1 MSNVPNPRP
10 RVSARAAAVADAELC
25 ERAIFAA
32 KPIDTWPAEALRRL
46 AAASRVRRCR
56 RGARLVS
63 GGEPLQAALLIASGD
78 VEVSF
83 SSTDG
88 RQFTYAL
95 GVSGAIF
102 GLLPL
107 LDGRGM
113 PHDLNALEAVT
124 VVAIP
129 FRAIRAE
136 LAARPALWESLA
148 LDMAWRFRNLFGIVH
163 GHVLDPA
170 PVRLANV
177 LVRLAL
183 TEGQAVPEGVA
194 IRVRLSQARLGELV
208 GVTRQTAMQLVH
220 ELEARGL
227 VAWRYGRAVVRD
239 LPALQALGSNPPV
252 ALRAPPAR
260 HEPARAHAKRLEPA
274 LTSP

>member
-1 MSNVPNPRP
+1 MSAVLKQSPRG
-10 RVSARAAAVADAELC
+10 SARAVTASDAELC
-25 ERAIFAA
+25 ERAISSA

-46 AAASRVRRCR
+46 AAASRVRRYR

-83 SSTDG
+83 SSADG

-113 PHDLNALEAVT
+113 PHDLNALEALT
-124 VVAIP
+124 VVLIP
-129 FRAIRAE
+129 FSAIRAE
-136 LAARPALWESLA
+136 LSARPALWESLA
-148 LDMAWRFRNLFGIVH
+148 LDMAWRFRNLFNIVH
-163 GHVLDPA
+163 GHVLEPA

-177 LVRLAL
+177 LVRLAQ

-220 ELEARGL
+220 DLEARGL
-227 VAWRYGRAVVRD
+227 VDWRYGRAVVRD
-239 LPALQALGSNPPV
+239 LQGLQALGSSPPV
-252 ALRAPPAR
+252 TPGAPPSR
-260 HEPARAHAKRLEPA
+260 
-274 LTSP
+274 

>member
-1 MSNVPNPRP
+1 M
-10 RVSARAAAVADAELC
+10 
-25 ERAIFAA
+25 
-32 KPIDTWPAEALRRL
+32 
-46 AAASRVRRCR
+46 
-56 RGARLVS
+56 VS
-63 GGEPLQAALLIASGD
+63 GGEPLRSALLIASGD

-83 SSTDG
+83 SSAEG

-107 LDGRGM
+107 LDGQGM
-113 PHDLNALEAVT
+113 PHDLNALDAVT
-124 VVAIP
+124 AVAIP
-129 FRAIRAE
+129 FGAIRAE

-148 LDMAWRFRNLFGIVH
+148 LDMAWRFRNLFNIVH
-163 GHVLDPA
+163 GHVLDAA

-177 LVRLAL
+177 LLRLAH

-220 ELEARGL
+220 DLEARGL
-227 VAWRYGRAVVRD
+227 LTWRYGRAVVRD
-239 LPALQALGSNPPV
+239 LQGLQALGSNPTVTPGT
-252 ALRAPPAR
+252 PSAR
-260 HEPARAHAKRLEPA
+260 
-274 LTSP
+274 

>member
-1 MSNVPNPRP
+1 
-10 RVSARAAAVADAELC
+10 VSAV
-25 ERAIFAA
+25 FSA
-32 KPIDTWPAEALRRL
+32 KPIDTWPADALHRL
-46 AAASRVRRCR
+46 ASASRVRRYR

-83 SSTDG
+83 SSADG

-95 GVSGAIF
+95 GASGAIF

-107 LDGRGM
+107 LDGQGM

-124 VVAIP
+124 AVAIP
-129 FRAIRAE
+129 FSAIRAE
-136 LAARPALWESLA
+136 LAAQPALWESLA
-148 LDMAWRFRNLFGIVH
+148 HDMAWRFRNLFNIVH

-177 LVRLAL
+177 LVRLAQ

-194 IRVRLSQARLGELV
+194 IRVRLSQARLGELA

-220 ELEARGL
+220 DLEARGL
-227 VAWRYGRAVVRD
+227 LVWRYGRAVVRD
-239 LPALQALGSNPPV
+239 LQGLRALSSNPTVTPGT
-252 ALRAPPAR
+252 PSAR
-260 HEPARAHAKRLEPA
+260 
-274 LTSP
+274 

>member
-1 MSNVPNPRP
+1 MSAVLNPSP
-10 RVSARAAAVADAELC
+10 RAAAPAITVSDAELC
-25 ERAIFAA
+25 ERAIFSA
-32 KPIDTWPAEALRRL
+32 KPIDIWPAEALHRL
-46 AAASRVRRCR
+46 GAASRVRCYR

-63 GGEPLQAALLIASGD
+63 GGETMQAALLIAAGD

-83 SSTDG
+83 SSADG

-95 GVSGAIF
+95 GASGAIF

-113 PHDLNALEAVT
+113 PHDLNALDAVT
-124 VVAIP
+124 MVAIP
-129 FRAIRAE
+129 FSAIHAE
-136 LAARPALWESLA
+136 LPARPALWESLA
-148 LDMAWRFRNLFGIVH
+148 LDMAWRFRNLFSIVH

-177 LVRLAL
+177 LVRLAQ

-220 ELEARGL
+220 DLEARGL
-227 VAWRYGRAVVRD
+227 LAWRYGRAVVRD
-239 LPALQALGSNPPV
+239 LPGLQALGSQ
-252 ALRAPPAR
+252 AQEMPAAATVR
-260 HEPARAHAKRLEPA
+260 
-274 LTSP
+274 

>member
-1 MSNVPNPRP
+1 MSVVLNRSPRTLAP
-10 RVSARAAAVADAELC
+10 AATACDAELC
-25 ERAIFAA
+25 ERAILAA

-46 AAASRVRRCR
+46 AAAARVRRYR

-63 GGEPLQAALLIASGD
+63 GGETLQAALLIASGD

-83 SSTDG
+83 SSAEG

-113 PHDLNALEAVT
+113 PHDLNALDAVT
-124 VVAIP
+124 VVLIP
-129 FRAIRAE
+129 FDAIRAE

-148 LDMAWRFRNLFGIVH
+148 LDMAWRFRNLFDIVH

-177 LVRLAL
+177 LVRLAQ
-183 TEGQAVPEGVA
+183 TEGEAVPQGVA

-220 ELEARGL
+220 ALEARGL

-239 LPALQALGSNPPV
+239 LPGLQALGSKPTTTGTPPS
-252 ALRAPPAR
+252 R
-260 HEPARAHAKRLEPA
+260 
-274 LTSP
+274 

>member
-1 MSNVPNPRP
+1 MPTVLNRVPRAPAP
-10 RVSARAAAVADAELC
+10 AATARDAELC
-25 ERAIFAA
+25 VRAIFSA
-32 KPIDTWPAEALRRL
+32 KPIDIWPAEALRRL
-46 AAASRVRRCR
+46 AAASRVRRYR

-78 VEVSF
+78 VEASF
-83 SSTDG
+83 SSADG
-88 RQFTYAL
+88 RQFTYML
-95 GVSGAIF
+95 GARGMIF

-107 LDGRGM
+107 LDGQGV
-113 PHDLNALEAVT
+113 PHDLNALDAVS
-124 VVAIP
+124 VVVIP
-129 FRAIRAE
+129 FSAIRAE
-136 LAARPALWESLA
+136 LAARPTLWESLA
-148 LDMAWRFRNLFGIVH
+148 LDMALRFRSLFDIVQ

-177 LVRLAL
+177 LVRLAQ

-227 VAWRYGRAVVRD
+227 LVWRYGRAVVRD
-239 LPALQALGSNPPV
+239 LPGLQALGSNQAV
-252 ALRAPPAR
+252 TLGAPPAR
-260 HEPARAHAKRLEPA
+260 
-274 LTSP
+274 

>member
-1 MSNVPNPRP
+1 MSAVLNPSP
-10 RVSARAAAVADAELC
+10 RAAVPAVTVSDAELC
-25 ERAIFAA
+25 ERAIFSA
-32 KPIDTWPAEALRRL
+32 KPIAVWPAEALHRL
-46 AAASRVRRCR
+46 AAASRVRRYR

-63 GGEPLQAALLIASGD
+63 GGETMRAALLIAAGD

-83 SSTDG
+83 SSADG

-95 GVSGAIF
+95 GASGAIF

-113 PHDLNALEAVT
+113 PHDLNALDAVT

-129 FRAIRAE
+129 FSAIRAE
-136 LAARPALWESLA
+136 LAARPMLWESLA
-148 LDMAWRFRNLFGIVH
+148 LDMAWRFRNLFSIVH

-177 LVRLAL
+177 LVRLAQ

-220 ELEARGL
+220 DLEARGL

-239 LPALQALGSNPPV
+239 LPGLQALGSQPHEIP
-252 ALRAPPAR
+252 AAPPAR
-260 HEPARAHAKRLEPA
+260 
-274 LTSP
+274 

>member
-1 MSNVPNPRP
+1 MSSVLNRVPGAPAP
-10 RVSARAAAVADAELC
+10 AATARDAELC
-25 ERAIFAA
+25 VRAIFSA
-32 KPIDTWPAEALRRL
+32 KPIDNWPADALRRL
-46 AAASRVRRCR
+46 AAASRVRRYR
-56 RGARLVS
+56 RGARMVS
-63 GGEPLQAALLIASGD
+63 GGEPLRSALLIASGD

-83 SSTDG
+83 SSAEG

-107 LDGRGM
+107 LDGQGM
-113 PHDLNALEAVT
+113 PHDLNALDAVT
-124 VVAIP
+124 AVAIP
-129 FRAIRAE
+129 FSAIRAE
-136 LAARPALWESLA
+136 LTARPALWESLA
-148 LDMAWRFRNLFGIVH
+148 LDMAWRFRNLFSIVH

-177 LVRLAL
+177 LLRLAQ

-227 VAWRYGRAVVRD
+227 LTWRYGRAVVRD
-239 LPALQALGSNPPV
+239 LPGLQARGSNQTV
-252 ALRAPPAR
+252 TLVTPPAR
-260 HEPARAHAKRLEPA
+260 
-274 LTSP
+274 

>member
-1 MSNVPNPRP
+1 MSTVLNPSP
-10 RVSARAAAVADAELC
+10 RAGADPDAEFSA
-25 ERAIFAA
+25 RAIFAA
-32 KPIDTWPAEALRRL
+32 KPIDTWPAEALQRL
-46 AAASRVRRCR
+46 AAASRVQRYR

-83 SSTDG
+83 SSADG

-95 GVSGAIF
+95 GASGAIF

-107 LDGRGM
+107 LDGQGM
-113 PHDLNALEAVT
+113 PHDLNALDAVT
-124 VVAIP
+124 VVQIP
-129 FRAIRAE
+129 FSALRAE

-148 LDMAWRFRNLFGIVH
+148 LDMAWRFRNLFNIVH

-183 TEGQAVPEGVA
+183 NEGQTVPEGVA

-220 ELEARGL
+220 DLEARGL
-227 VAWRYGRAVVRD
+227 LVWRYGRAVVRD
-239 LPALQALGSNPPV
+239 LPGLQALGSRRL
-252 ALRAPPAR
+252 AMQAAPPAR
-260 HEPARAHAKRLEPA
+260 
-274 LTSP
+274 

>member
-1 MSNVPNPRP
+1 MSAVLNPSP
-10 RVSARAAAVADAELC
+10 RASARAATASDAELC
-25 ERAIFAA
+25 EQAIFAA

-46 AAASRVRRCR
+46 AVASRVRRYR

-83 SSTDG
+83 SSADG

-124 VVAIP
+124 AVMIP
-129 FRAIRAE
+129 FSAIRAE
-136 LAARPALWESLA
+136 LAASPALWESLA
-148 LDMAWRFRNLFGIVH
+148 LDMAWRFRNLFDIVH

-177 LVRLAL
+177 LVRLAQ
-183 TEGQAVPEGVA
+183 TEGEAVPEGVA

-220 ELEARGL
+220 DLEARGL

-239 LPALQALGSNPPV
+239 LPGLQELGSNQPLTPATPPS
-252 ALRAPPAR
+252 R
-260 HEPARAHAKRLEPA
+260 
-274 LTSP
+274 

>member
-1 MSNVPNPRP
+1 MSAVLNPTAP
-10 RVSARAAAVADAELC
+10 ATAATARDAELC
-25 ERAIFAA
+25 VRAIFSA

-46 AAASRVRRCR
+46 AAASRVRRYR
-56 RGARLVS
+56 RGARMVS
-63 GGEPLQAALLIASGD
+63 GGEPLQTALLIASGD

-83 SSTDG
+83 SSAEG

-107 LDGRGM
+107 LDGQGM
-113 PHDLNALEAVT
+113 PHDLNALDAVT
-124 VVAIP
+124 AVAIP
-129 FRAIRAE
+129 FGAIRAE

-148 LDMAWRFRNLFGIVH
+148 LDMAWRFRNLFNIVH

-177 LVRLAL
+177 LLRLAQ

-220 ELEARGL
+220 DLEARGL
-227 VAWRYGRAVVRD
+227 LTWRYGRAVVRD
-239 LPALQALGSNPPV
+239 LQGLHALGSNPTVTPGT
-252 ALRAPPAR
+252 PSAR
-260 HEPARAHAKRLEPA
+260 
-274 LTSP
+274 

>member
-1 MSNVPNPRP
+1 MSIVQNRSPRAP
-10 RVSARAAAVADAELC
+10 APAVTAPDAELC
-25 ERAIFAA
+25 ERAIFCA
-32 KPIDTWPAEALRRL
+32 KPIDTWPPDALRRL
-46 AAASRVRRCR
+46 AAASRVRRYR

-83 SSTDG
+83 SSADG

-95 GVSGAIF
+95 GASGAIF

-113 PHDLNALEAVT
+113 PHDLNALDAVT
-124 VVAIP
+124 AVAIP
-129 FRAIRAE
+129 FSAIRAE

-148 LDMAWRFRNLFGIVH
+148 LDMAWRFRNLFNIVH
-163 GHVLDPA
+163 GHVLEPA
-170 PVRLANV
+170 SVRLANV
-177 LVRLAL
+177 LVRLAQA
-183 TEGQAVPEGVA
+183 EGETAPEGVA

-220 ELEARGL
+220 DLEARGL

-239 LPALQALGSNPPV
+239 LPGLQALGSNQPV
-252 ALRAPPAR
+252 TPGTPPA
-260 HEPARAHAKRLEPA
+260 AR
-274 LTSP
+274 

>member
-1 MSNVPNPRP
+1 MSTVLNRIPRAP
-10 RVSARAAAVADAELC
+10 APAATARDAELC
-25 ERAIFAA
+25 VRAIFSA
-32 KPIDTWPAEALRRL
+32 KPIDIWPAEALRRL
-46 AAASRVRRCR
+46 AAASRVRRYR

-78 VEVSF
+78 VEVSI
-83 SSTDG
+83 SSAEG

-95 GVSGAIF
+95 GASGAIF

-113 PHDLNALEAVT
+113 PHDLNALDAVT
-124 VVAIP
+124 AVTIP
-129 FRAIRAE
+129 FSAIRAE

-148 LDMAWRFRNLFGIVH
+148 LDMAWRFRNLFNIVH

-177 LVRLAL
+177 LLRLAQ
-183 TEGQAVPEGVA
+183 TEGQAVPDGVA

-220 ELEARGL
+220 DLEARGL
-227 VAWRYGRAVVRD
+227 LAWRYGRAVVRD
-239 LPALQALGSNPPV
+239 LPGLQALGSNQSVTPGT
-252 ALRAPPAR
+252 PPAR
-260 HEPARAHAKRLEPA
+260 
-274 LTSP
+274 

>member
-1 MSNVPNPRP
+1 MSTVLNQLPRAP
-10 RVSARAAAVADAELC
+10 APAAAARDAELC
-25 ERAIFAA
+25 MRAIFSA
-32 KPIDTWPAEALRRL
+32 KPIDIWPAEALRRL
-46 AAASRVRRCR
+46 AAASRVRRYR

-83 SSTDG
+83 SSAEG

-95 GVSGAIF
+95 GASGAIF

-107 LDGRGM
+107 LDGQGM
-113 PHDLNALEAVT
+113 PHDLNALDAVT
-124 VVAIP
+124 TVVIP
-129 FRAIRAE
+129 FSSIRTE

-148 LDMAWRFRNLFGIVH
+148 LDMAWRFRNLFNIVH

-177 LVRLAL
+177 LLRLAQ

-208 GVTRQTAMQLVH
+208 GVTRQTAMQHVH

-227 VAWRYGRAVVRD
+227 LTWRYGRAVVRN
-239 LPALQALGSNPPV
+239 LPGLQALGSSQPVTPVTPPV
-252 ALRAPPAR
+252 R
-260 HEPARAHAKRLEPA
+260 
-274 LTSP
+274 

>member
-1 MSNVPNPRP
+1 MSTVLNQRP
-10 RVSARAAAVADAELC
+10 WAPAPAVTARDAELC
-25 ERAIFAA
+25 VRAIFSA
-32 KPIDTWPAEALRRL
+32 KPIDTWPAEALHRL
-46 AAASRVRRCR
+46 AAASRVRHYR

-83 SSTDG
+83 SSADG

-95 GVSGAIF
+95 GANGAIF

-113 PHDLNALEAVT
+113 PHDLSALDAVT
-124 VVAIP
+124 AVAIP
-129 FRAIRAE
+129 FSAIRAE

-148 LDMAWRFRNLFGIVH
+148 LDMAWRFRNLFNIVH

-177 LVRLAL
+177 LLRLAQ

-220 ELEARGL
+220 DLEARGL
-227 VAWRYGRAVVRD
+227 LTWRYGRAVVRD
-239 LPALQALGSNPPV
+239 LLGLQALGSSQPV
-252 ALRAPPAR
+252 TPDTPPAR
-260 HEPARAHAKRLEPA
+260 
-274 LTSP
+274 